1 MAMITS
7 QKKSLSVGKYVD
19 NQHVDTVIRT
29 YKQERWAHNSDRI
42 GKEDSLSA
50 WYSVEELENFIE
62 VAKQNGA
69 DGVRIYFAAYPEN
82 FTEVPAYAGRQTVVL
97 VGTKRKMSSRG
108 TEVDKDIYLQ
118 TDKGSQILAYNMS
131 FICPPICQGGGKGE
145 GTSIPDLGEGLGI
158 TIVDRK
164 DQGLVVI

>member
-19 NQHVDTVIRT
+19 NHHVDTVIRT
-29 YKQERWAHNSDRI
+29 YKQERWAQNSDRI

-50 WYSVEELENFIE
+50 WYSVEEIENFLE

-69 DGVRIYFAAYPEN
+69 DGLKIYFAAYPEDY
-82 FTEVPAYAGRQTVVL
+82 TEIPEYAGRQTIVL
-97 VGTKRKMSSRG
+97 VGTKRKDANG
-108 TEVDKDIYLQ
+108 KAIDKDIYVQ
-118 TDKGSQILAYNMS
+118 TEKGSKILAYNTARL
-131 FICPPICQGGGKGE
+131 CPPFCGGSKDD
-145 GTSIPDLGEGLGI
+145 GTLPDLSEGLGI

-164 DQGLVVI
+164 DKGLVIV